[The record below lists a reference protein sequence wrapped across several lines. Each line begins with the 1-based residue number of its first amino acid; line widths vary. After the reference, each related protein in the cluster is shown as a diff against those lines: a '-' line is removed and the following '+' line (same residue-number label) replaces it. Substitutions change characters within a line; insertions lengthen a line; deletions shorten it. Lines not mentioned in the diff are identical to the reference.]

1 MTKTGKPYA
10 NRHKVADR
18 PLMDAYATPASLI
31 SCAELVFR
39 RFLYPRIPVLDPC
52 CGESHV
58 FRKELGSMGYEVV
71 ENDII
76 MPGGHDFLH
85 PTSESLDA
93 WKSCHQ
99 IAMNPPFSKWDEFVF
114 MAKSYAM
121 TVIAIG
127 RLNYLSTQ
135 SRLESDIWDGLCHIA
150 VFSRYVDYQTPIRT
164 DGQFHV
170 GAMATGWFVWQRGYR
185 GEPTVSFVDV
195 DRYATLGQFSKKP
208 ENRRKRFEDNNRQ
221 MEMFQGCSS
230 C

>member
-10 NRHKVADR
+10 SRHRKEDR
-18 PLMDAYATPASLI
+18 PLMDSYSTPASLI
-31 SCAELVFR
+31 SCAEPVFR

-58 FRKELGSMGYEVV
+58 FRKELGRMGYDVV

-85 PTSESLDA
+85 PTSESMDA

-99 IAMNPPFSKWDEFVF
+99 IAMNPPFSRWDEFVF
-114 MAKSYAM
+114 MAKSSAM

-150 VFSRYVDYQTPIRT
+150 VFSRYVDYQTPIRD

-170 GAMATGWFVWQRGYR
+170 GAMATGWFVWQRGYN

-195 DRYATLGQFSKKP
+195 DRYATLGQFSKPP
-208 ENRRKRFEDNNRQ
+208 ENRRKKLADRKQ
-221 MEMFQGCSS
+221 MEMF
-230 C
+230 